1 MSVPGSLFYL
11 TADGVRDE
19 NGDNLALGFVQF
31 KVAGEDTDKDT
42 WTTADMDVAN
52 TNPVQLD
59 ASGYA
64 TVFLEPGGYDVTI
77 FDVDMVQVRQYL
89 GVEDIGQTYFSQLGA
104 IQAEGQKDLAA
115 NYTVTNDD
123 NFVTFGGT
131 VAKVLTLQPSADRE
145 LPLSIWNDCTV
156 AWSVTPDGSETIDGA
171 TGAYSLASG
180 AKMVLLPITSGYLI
194 QSLYVP

>member
-11 TADGVRDE
+11 TADGIRDE
-19 NGDNLALGFVQF
+19 NGDNLGLGFVQF

-64 TVFLEPGGYDVTI
+64 TVFLEPGAYDVTI
-77 FDVDMVQVRQYL
+77 FDSDMVEVRQYL
-89 GVEDIGQTYFSQLGA
+89 GVEDIGQTFFSQFGT
-104 IQAEGQKDLAA
+104 IQAEGQKNLVA

-123 NFVTFGGT
+123 NFVTFSGT
-131 VAKVLTLQPSADRE
+131 VAKVLTLQAAADRQM
-145 LPLSIWNDCTV
+145 PLSIWNDCTV
-156 AWSVTPDGSETIDGA
+156 AWSVTPDGSETIDGD

-180 AKMVLLPITSGYLI
+180 GKMVLLPVTSGYLI